1 MARLVFGS
9 ANSSM
14 RHSVAD
20 VVVALFVFATVMCVS
35 VSVCGAAR
43 QVPALDLAS
52 RLAGGG
58 GRVVTSRVDEADG
71 WAAFNV
77 GSRYVLQLVI
87 VCRLRSDS

>member
-1 MARLVFGS
+1 MARLLFGS

-77 GSRYVLQLVI
+77 GSR
-87 VCRLRSDS
+87 

>member
-1 MARLVFGS
+1 MARLLFGS

-14 RHSVAD
+14 RHSVGD
-20 VVVALFVFATVMCVS
+20 VVVALFVFATIMCGS
-35 VSVCGAAR
+35 VSVWGAAR

-58 GRVVTSRVDEADG
+58 GRVATSRVDEADG

-77 GSRYVLQLVI
+77 GSR
-87 VCRLRSDS
+87 